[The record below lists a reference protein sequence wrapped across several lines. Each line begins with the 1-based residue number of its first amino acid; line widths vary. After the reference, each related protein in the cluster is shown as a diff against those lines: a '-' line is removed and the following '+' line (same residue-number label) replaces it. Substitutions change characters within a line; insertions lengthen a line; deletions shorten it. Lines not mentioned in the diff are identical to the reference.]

1 MIATLVIFMREG
13 IEASMIVAILL
24 AYLNRIGQRRYFR
37 EVFIGVGAA
46 LALAAGG
53 GIAAYLTI
61 RQYDGSNV
69 QTIFE
74 TGTYLLAA
82 VVLTY
87 MTFWMRGHARG
98 LSGELRA
105 RTDAA
110 LTRGARTGLA
120 LLAFQAVG
128 REGLETVVFTLA
140 IVFSTSTQG
149 ALLGAV
155 VGLVISLAIAFVIYR
170 LGHRLNLSRFFTVIG
185 ALLMFF
191 AAGLLADAVQNMQE
205 LGWLNFLAQPLWHT
219 GGVLSEDGTLG
230 DIAHSF
236 VGYADSPT
244 ALQLLVYV
252 CYLAVVLFF
261 FLRVGRRAKTAA
273 GHAVAGPARTS
284 PAPVSPAATGPTP
297 TNPAPTSPAST
308 STAST
313 SPAS

>member
-37 EVFIGVGAA
+37 DVFIGVGAA
-46 LALAAGG
+46 LALAAAG
-53 GIAAYLTI
+53 GIAAYLTV

-74 TGTYLLAA
+74 TCTYLLAA

-244 ALQLLVYV
+244 PLQLLVYV
-252 CYLAVVLFF
+252 CYLAAVLFF
-261 FLRVGRRAKTAA
+261 FLRVGRRARTTA
-273 GHAVAGPARTS
+273 GHAVAGPA
-284 PAPVSPAATGPTP
+284 PVSPAATS
-297 TNPAPTSPAST
+297 PAPTSPAST
-308 STAST
+308 STAPTSTAST

>member
-37 EVFIGVGAA
+37 DVFIGVGAA
-46 LALAAGG
+46 LALAAAG

-74 TGTYLLAA
+74 TCTYLLAA

-155 VGLVISLAIAFVIYR
+155 VGLMISLAIAFVIYR
-170 LGHRLNLSRFFTVIG
+170 LGHKLNLSRFFTVIG

-205 LGWLNFLAQPLWHT
+205 LGWLNFLTQPLWHT

-252 CYLAVVLFF
+252 CYLAAVLFF

-273 GHAVAGPARTS
+273 GHAVATSAPPGPAS
-284 PAPVSPAATGPTP
+284 PAPASAST
-297 TNPAPTSPAST
+297 APTSTAPT
-308 STAST
+308 GTAS
-313 SPAS
+313 

>member
-37 EVFIGVGAA
+37 DVFIGVGAA

-69 QTIFE
+69 QTVFE

-105 RTDAA
+105 RADAA

-140 IVFSTSTQG
+140 IIFTSTQG

-155 VGLVISLAIAFVIYR
+155 IGLVISLTIAFFIYR
-170 LGHRLNLSRFFTVIG
+170 LGHRLNLSRFFMVIG

-191 AAGLLADAVQNMQE
+191 AAGLLADAVENMQQ
-205 LGWLNFLAQPLWHT
+205 LGWLDFLTRPLWHT
-219 GGVLSEDGTLG
+219 GGVLSEGSTLG

-244 ALQLLVYV
+244 LLQVLVYLG
-252 CYLAVVLFF
+252 YLGTVLFF
-261 FLRVGRRAKTAA
+261 FLRAGQRGKAPAA
-273 GHAVAGPARTS
+273 AAVSGPS
-284 PAPVSPAATGPTP
+284 PAPASSP
-297 TNPAPTSPAST
+297 PASRT
-308 STAST
+308 RAS
-313 SPAS
+313 